1 MYEKTIYILDV
12 ISWKGEIQTSQPFE
26 SRLAYFDL
34 IFPIFYSNS
43 YNLRKVLYFPITME
57 ILRAL
62 YEENF
67 GYNKDGL
74 LFIHKDSLYIHGVN
88 PNVVIWQDQ
97 QTASN
102 FDSMKSEDFSGIGN
116 IRHDGSIFSA

>member
-1 MYEKTIYILDV
+1 
-12 ISWKGEIQTSQPFE
+12 
-26 SRLAYFDL
+26 
-34 IFPIFYSNS
+34 
-43 YNLRKVLYFPITME
+43 ME